1 MRTNTKVNFFIK
13 TKRGVKNKLKQ
24 LITVHSH
31 NCNQRSGFE
40 SSQQNRMYLAKLL
53 NIPYI
58 HIVTNPQDEN
68 FEDKFKKMGFTDATL
83 VSLGRSLFGTDAIM
97 ENPYLYYYERDNK
110 IIAKAFYDVDC
121 EYNVIPMWMY
131 EYFGDNSSGH
141 WLCSEEIALVKIL
154 SNTPLLDSVV
164 IRDESRFPMPVLKRF
179 LRNKNVPYFEYIHY
193 PVITEEWR
201 KCLSKKTQ
209 YLVANEDVA
218 RLLKG
223 LGYHAQFFPPMC
235 VEDEL
240 KPRIINNCKSY
251 VWSGHF
257 GPYKRFDKAL
267 TIMKQL
273 QNTGI
278 TLDVYGGDKDSF
290 KEACDM
296 IGGCPSNV
304 SYKGSVTKVPYEKYD
319 GYLSTSFNEMFANSC
334 VEAMSQ
340 GLLCMVSDYPY
351 PYKTYSEATHNSVK
365 TNPSISEYVEN
376 MLKFSVQRFD
386 SKIQQDFLKKYS
398 YSVWALKLKN
408 LKSI

>member
-1 MRTNTKVNFFIK
+1 M
-13 TKRGVKNKLKQ
+13 KQ
-24 LITVHSH
+24 LITIHSH
-31 NCNQRSGFE
+31 NSDKRSGFE
-40 SSQQNRMYLAKLL
+40 SSQQNRMLLAKLL
-53 NIPYI
+53 NIPYV
-58 HIVTNPQDEN
+58 HIITSPQNEN
-68 FEDKFKKMGFTDATL
+68 FEEKFKKMGFTDAVL
-83 VSLGRSLFGTDAIM
+83 VSLGRNLFGTDAIM
-97 ENPYLYYYERDNK
+97 ENPYLYYYKENNK

-121 EYNVIPMWMY
+121 KYNVIPMWIY
-131 EYFGDNSSGH
+131 EYLDGPSSDH
-141 WLCSEEIALVKIL
+141 WIYSEETALVKVLID
-154 SNTPLLDSVV
+154 TPLLNSVI
-164 IRDESRFPMPVLKRF
+164 IRDESRFPMPILKRF
-179 LRNKNVPYFEYIHY
+179 LNNKNVPYFEYIHY

-218 RLLKG
+218 RLLRD
-223 LGYHAQFFPPMC
+223 LGYHAQFFPPKC

-257 GPYKRFDKAL
+257 GSYKRFDRAL
-267 TIMKQL
+267 LIMEQL

-278 TLDVYGGDKDSF
+278 TLDVYGGDEDSF
-290 KEACDM
+290 KETCNM

-304 SYKGSVTKVPYEKYD
+304 TYKGSVTKVPYENYD
-319 GYLSTSFNEMFANSC
+319 GYLSTSYNEMFANSC

-365 TNPSISEYVEN
+365 TNSSISEYIEN
-376 MLKFSVQRFD
+376 MLKFSAQTFD
-386 SKIQQDFLKKYS
+386 SKIEQDFLKKYS
-398 YSVWALKLKN
+398 YSVWAPKLKN

>member
-1 MRTNTKVNFFIK
+1 M
-13 TKRGVKNKLKQ
+13 KQ
-24 LITVHSH
+24 LITIHSH

-58 HIVTNPQDEN
+58 HIVTNPQDKN

-131 EYFGDNSSGH
+131 EYFGDNSSDH

-209 YLVANEDVA
+209 YLVANEEVA
-218 RLLKG
+218 RLLKD

-240 KPRIINNCKSY
+240 KPRIMNNCKSY

-267 TIMKQL
+267 AIMKQL

-365 TNPSISEYVEN
+365 TNSSISEYVEN

-398 YSVWALKLKN
+398 YSVWALKLKK